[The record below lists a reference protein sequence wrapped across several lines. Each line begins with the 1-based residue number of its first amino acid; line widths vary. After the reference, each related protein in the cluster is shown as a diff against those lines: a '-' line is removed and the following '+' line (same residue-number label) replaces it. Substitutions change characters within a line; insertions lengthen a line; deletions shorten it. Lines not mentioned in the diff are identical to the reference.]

1 MKKFASLRLAAALL
15 LSASLFTGCSQPNA
29 TATTD
34 AAATTDATAAPTQTL
49 ASYFQPEGTGV
60 QDGGVQ
66 MIPITTPKGKF
77 NVWTKRFGNNPK
89 LKVLLLNG
97 GPGATHEYFE
107 CMENFLPREGVEFIY
122 YDQLGCGLSDNPKD
136 TSMWS
141 LPRYVE
147 EVEQVRKA
155 LNLNK
160 DNFYLLGHSWGG
172 ILAAEYAFKYQ
183 KNLKGLIISNMMM
196 SCPAYGRYAQD
207 VLAKQMKPEVLAE
220 IRRIEAKKDFS
231 NPRYMGLLEPNF
243 YAQHLCRIV
252 PNPEPVSRAMGKINQ
267 SLYVTMQGPSEFGVA
282 GKLVNWD
289 RTKDLPKLSVPF
301 LSIGGKYDTMDP
313 DHMRWIATQVQ
324 HGASLI
330 CPKGSHM
337 SMYDDQQTY
346 MRGLLKFVKSV
357 DDKTFKAGMAL

>member
-1 MKKFASLRLAAALL
+1 MKKNVSLHLAAALM
-15 LSASLFTGCSQPNA
+15 LSASLFAGCNQPKPNA
-29 TATTD
+29 AVATD
-34 AAATTDATAAPTQTL
+34 AARAPAVAPAA
-49 ASYFQPEGTGV
+49 YFQPEGTGV
-60 QDGGVQ
+60 QTGGIQV
-66 MIPITTPKGKF
+66 IPITTPKGKF
-77 NVWTKRFGNNPK
+77 NIWTKRFGNNPK
-89 LKVLLLNG
+89 IKVLLLNG

-107 CMENFLPREGVEFIY
+107 CMESFLPKEGIEFIY

-183 KNLKGLIISNMMM
+183 QNLKGLIISNMMM
-196 SCPAYGRYAQD
+196 SCPAYGKYAQD
-207 VLAKQMKPEVLAE
+207 VLAKQMKPAVLAE
-220 IRRIEAKKDFS
+220 IRKIEAAKDFK

-252 PNPEPVSRAMGKINQ
+252 PNPEPVSRSLGKMNQ
-267 SLYVTMQGPSEFGVA
+267 SLYVTMQGPSEFGIS
-282 GKLVNWD
+282 GKLTHWNRVP
-289 RTKDLPKLSVPF
+289 DLPKLTVPF

-313 DHMRWIATQVQ
+313 DHMRWVATQVRQ
-324 HGASLI
+324 GAALI

-346 MRGLLKFVKSV
+346 MSGLLKFVKLV